1 MLIDHVRTR
10 CPGVALRV
18 KRDGVLGSGAV
29 SAVICDSEDERG
41 YASGLALMLGFDGFV
56 LRTPQTE
63 TWIPAQT
70 TEQP

>member
-1 MLIDHVRTR
+1 MIDHVRTR

-18 KRDGVLGSGAV
+18 ERDGVLGSGAV

-56 LRTPQTE
+56 LRTRQAE
-63 TWIPAQT
+63 AWIPVERTQ
-70 TEQP
+70 QR

>member
-18 KRDGVLGSGAV
+18 EREGILGNAAV
-29 SAVICDSEDERG
+29 SAVVCDSEDERG

-56 LRTPQTE
+56 LRTPQAE
-63 TWIPAQT
+63 AWIPADST
-70 TEQP
+70 PQP